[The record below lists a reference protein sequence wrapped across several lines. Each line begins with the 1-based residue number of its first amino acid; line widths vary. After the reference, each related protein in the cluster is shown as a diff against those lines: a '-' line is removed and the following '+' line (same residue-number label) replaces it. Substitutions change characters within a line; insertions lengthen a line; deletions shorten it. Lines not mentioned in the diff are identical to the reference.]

1 MMNRSRDY
9 YRKARARSIV
19 RKKYIAEKCK
29 GIKGYY
35 PYDGMYSKN
44 KVHCSCHMCRI
55 RDHKGGHLI
64 TLPEIFAIERMA
76 DELKDWIEEKY
87 A

>member
-1 MMNRSRDY
+1 MNRTRDY
-9 YRKARARSIV
+9 HRKMRAKAIK

-29 GIKGYY
+29 GIPGYY
-35 PYDGMYSKN
+35 PHDGMYSKN
-44 KVHCSCHMCRI
+44 KVHCSCHMCREK
-55 RDHKGGHLI
+55 DHNGRHLI

-76 DELKDWIEEKY
+76 DELKALNEDKY

>member
-1 MMNRSRDY
+1 MERTRDY
-9 YRKARARSIV
+9 HRKMRAKAIK

-29 GIKGYY
+29 CIKEYY
-35 PYDGMYSKN
+35 PFDGMYSKN
-44 KVHCSCHMCRI
+44 KVHCSCGMCRI
-55 RDHKGGHLI
+55 RDHRGRHLI

-76 DELKDWIEEKY
+76 DELNAWVEDKY